1 MTLPFVLLASR
12 AEDAAADEEYESFLR
27 WSGLGARDLI
37 RVRME
42 AEPVPAFDP
51 DGVAGVILGGS
62 PFTGS
67 LPRHRKS
74 PTQLRV
80 EAELRPI
87 LTRVLECDFPF
98 LGVCYGV
105 GTLGILA
112 GGVVDDTHRESTG
125 LADITLTAAG
135 RADDV
140 TRVLPDTFQA
150 FVGHTEAFRI
160 PPPAATILAT
170 SPTCPVQ
177 MLRIGRNAYITQ
189 FHPEMSVE
197 HARRAR
203 RR

>member
-105 GTLGILA
+105 GTLGIPA
-112 GGVVDDTHRESTG
+112 GRHDSRDV
-125 LADITLTAAG
+125 ADLPRPDAPDRPQRLHHAVPPGDVGGARPARAPTVTTAAIRG
-135 RADDV
+135 
-140 TRVLPDTFQA
+140 L
-150 FVGHTEAFRI
+150 
-160 PPPAATILAT
+160 
-170 SPTCPVQ
+170 SPT
-177 MLRIGRNAYITQ
+177 
-189 FHPEMSVE
+189 E
-197 HARRAR
+197 HS
-203 RR
+203 